1 MASNSTGSIGS
12 IRKKFH
18 ETHEL
23 ISTAYHEAGHTIY
36 GLLHL
41 MNVESVLVFT
51 DKKSKRIEGFMHYNP
66 TDLNAIQDLTLFN
79 DRLHAEICLSYAG
92 LVAEKRFFKMI
103 SGSDKFPMFLREGS
117 SHDTSEARALFQK
130 WGLCKSGRERYNYK
144 QRLVKQINLEL
155 VEHWDAITLVAHS
168 LFKKKRLYFSEL
180 QDLLTKKSKDKQFWK
195 EQFKAINHLYKNGE
209 VLDEKEIKSI
219 LSL

>member
-1 MASNSTGSIGS
+1 MASNSPGSIGN

-23 ISTAYHEAGHTIY
+23 ISTAYHEAGHTVY
-36 GLLHL
+36 GLLHC
-41 MNVESVLVFT
+41 MNVDSVLVFT
-51 DKKSKRIEGFMHYNP
+51 DKKSKRIEGFMHYIP
-66 TDLNAIQDLTLFN
+66 TDLPAIQDAALLN

-117 SHDTSEARALFQK
+117 SHDTSEARSLFQK
-130 WGLCKSGRERYNYK
+130 WLLCKPGRERYNYK
-144 QRLVKQINLEL
+144 QKLIKGVNQEL
-155 VEHWDAITLVAHS
+155 AEHWDAVALIAHA

-180 QDLLTKKSKDKQFWK
+180 QNLLTKKSKDKQFWK
-195 EQFKAINHLYKNGE
+195 EQFKAINHLYRNGE
-209 VLDEKEIKSI
+209 PLDEKEIKSK
-219 LSL
+219 LSI